1 MLWERLICGIRFGV
15 VDDGAAFSVVCVLH
29 VLSSEG
35 RAVPNPVGIEVGIC
49 SVEKMVKLSEHLE
62 CV

>member
-1 MLWERLICGIRFGV
+1 MLWERLICGIRIGV

-35 RAVPNPVGIEVGIC
+35 RAVPNLVGIEVGIC
-49 SVEKMVKLSEHLE
+49 SVEKMV
-62 CV
+62 